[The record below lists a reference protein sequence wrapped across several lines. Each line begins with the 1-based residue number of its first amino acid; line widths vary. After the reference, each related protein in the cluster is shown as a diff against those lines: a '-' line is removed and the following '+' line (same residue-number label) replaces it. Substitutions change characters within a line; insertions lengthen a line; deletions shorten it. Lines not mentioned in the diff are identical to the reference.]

1 MYSKALQGFLGG
13 DIDWDANDIRVILID
28 TGTYTANA
36 ATDQFLSSVASGAR
50 IAVSGSL
57 TNKTTTN
64 GTADADDVTF
74 TAVTGAS
81 IEAILIY
88 QHTGADATARLICL
102 IDTATGLPVTPN
114 GGDITVQWD
123 NGTNKI
129 FTL

>member
-88 QHTGADATARLICL
+88 QHTGADATARLIGR